1 MSLSWKSRRTTW
13 LGNHRALL
21 STGAVLLVAQVVLA
35 DGQLSFDGVND
46 RVMVPHDSSFPTE
59 TFTIGAWIKLP
70 TPTRRAAIIA
80 RGEDNNSFNLSW
92 QLYVSP
98 GGLLEIMLEDANEN
112 NYCYPVTCMGQPQA
126 SCVTGDRF
134 VGDNE
139 WHHVAGTRDASG
151 ELFLYVDGQPVTT
164 CQQTGVPSSNNFQF
178 LTIGSTHGT
187 IGPPPGGIEP
197 PIWFFVG
204 LIDEP
209 AMWNVALSGAEIVD
223 VYLNGVNPGSPGLV
237 GYWAFNEGSGQVVG
251 DLSSAGND
259 GFLGTGSDPGGDNAD
274 PTWVSCDGPGGVI
287 GEGNGN
293 ACDPVEPP
301 VLPTTTTGCCGNGMD
316 GIMIAP
322 MTLLGMGWMRRR
334 RTRARIGIW

>member
-1 MSLSWKSRRTTW
+1 MSLSRNARRTTW
-13 LGNHRALL
+13 PGNHRALL
-21 STGAVLLVAQVVLA
+21 SMGAVFLVAQLVLA

-46 RVMVPHDSSFPTE
+46 RVMVPYDSSFPTE

-70 TPTRRAAIIA
+70 TPARRSAIIA

-98 GGLLEIMLEDANEN
+98 GGLLEIMLEDANET
-112 NYCYPVTCMGQPQA
+112 NYCYPNTCMGQPQP
-126 SCVTGDRF
+126 SCVAGDRF

-151 ELFLYVDGQPVTT
+151 ELVLYIDGQPITA

-209 AMWNVALSGAEIVD
+209 AMWNVALTGAEIVD
-223 VYLNGVNPGSPGLV
+223 VYLNGVNPTSPGLV

-259 GFLGTGSDPGGDNAD
+259 GFLGANGDPGGDDAD
-274 PTWVSCDGPGGVI
+274 PTWVSCNCPGDVSGDGMLDGGDIQRFVACFVATGINCDCADVNNIPGL
-287 GEGNGN
+287 
-293 ACDPVEPP
+293 DPGDVTAF
-301 VLPTTTTGCCGNGMD
+301 VSDLLA
-316 GIMIAP
+316 GI
-322 MTLLGMGWMRRR
+322 TCS
-334 RTRARIGIW
+334 